1 MSDGKSREATLRG
14 LPSVDQLMR
23 HPDIQ
28 GLRGGLSSEVL
39 TRIIRDALAE
49 VRSAVL
55 AGAYRDIPAGELRES
70 LTGWVVTGV
79 LARSE
84 GFSDIG
90 PHAVINATGVVLHTN
105 LGRAPLS
112 DAARQAVATSG
123 AGYSDLE
130 YRLDSGARGSRHDHL
145 AKLFRDV
152 LGTTASTPETL
163 DAIAVNNCAGAL
175 LLTLAE
181 LARGRE
187 VIVSRG
193 HLVEIGGGFRVP
205 DVMRQSGATLVEVGT
220 TNRTR
225 LSDYANAITPATA
238 AILKV
243 HPGNFRIVG
252 FTEDVATS
260 DLASLARKH
269 GVPMI
274 EDIGSGCLLDITDF
288 GVPQALR
295 EPRPQESLAA
305 GASIVMF
312 SGDKLLGGPQ
322 AGIIAGEPA
331 LIARIRHHPLARAL
345 RLDKLGV
352 AALAA
357 TLGHYRRGDA
367 LRTVPVWQMIGATS
381 AVLATRAT
389 AIASK
394 VGMGGSEVRVIA
406 GVSAIGGGSLPG
418 VTLPTSLVAVTPLK
432 ISAEELAT
440 RLRHHHPNPKAPDVH
455 ALRYHPNPMAPD
467 VHALR
472 SRTSSSVPVDPEASR
487 LQDAVTIPVVA
498 RIEHD
503 TVLFDPR
510 TVMPDEDDALVR
522 MIRRANLP
530 R

>member
-1 MSDGKSREATLRG
+1 MSDDKSREATLRG

-28 GLRGGLSSEVL
+28 GLSGSLSSEVL
-39 TRIIRDALAE
+39 SQTIRDALSE

-55 AGAYRDIPAGELRES
+55 AGGYRDIPAGELRGS
-70 LTGWVVTGV
+70 LTGSVVTGV
-79 LARSE
+79 LERSE
-84 GFSDIG
+84 GFSDLW

-112 DAARQAVATSG
+112 DAARRALATSG

-130 YRLDSGARGSRHDHL
+130 YLLETGRRGSRHDHL
-145 AKLFRDV
+145 ATLIRDV
-152 LGTTASTPETL
+152 LGTPASTPETL

-181 LARGRE
+181 LASGRE

-252 FTEDVATS
+252 FTEDVETS
-260 DLASLARKH
+260 DLASLALKH

-274 EDIGSGCLLDITDF
+274 EDIGSGCLLDITAF
-288 GVPQALR
+288 GVPHAMR
-295 EPRPQESLAA
+295 EPRPQESLVA

-322 AGIIAGEPA
+322 SGIIAGDPA
-331 LIARIRHHPLARAL
+331 LVARIRQHPLARAL
-345 RLDKLGV
+345 RLDKLGI

-367 LRTVPVWQMIGATS
+367 VRTIPVWQMIGATVTDLAS
-381 AVLATRAT
+381 RAEAIATRLGS
-389 AIASK
+389 AS
-394 VGMGGSEVRVIA
+394 A
-406 GVSAIGGGSLPG
+406 GFRAVAGASAIGGGSLPG
-418 VTLPTSLVAVTPLK
+418 VTLPTTLVAVTPLGF
-432 ISAEELAT
+432 SAEELAT
-440 RLRHHHPNPKAPDVH
+440 RLRQPHRGPSEFVK
-455 ALRYHPNPMAPD
+455 
-467 VHALR
+467 
-472 SRTSSSVPVDPEASR
+472 SRHS
-487 LQDAVTIPVVA
+487 DARDAETIPVIA

-503 TVLFDPR
+503 TVLLDPR
-510 TVMPDEDDALVR
+510 TVMPNEDDALVR
-522 MIRRANLP
+522 MLRHATQHP
-530 R
+530 

>member
-55 AGAYRDIPAGELRES
+55 AGAYRDIPAGELRGS

-152 LGTTASTPETL
+152 LGTPASTPETL

-252 FTEDVATS
+252 FTEDVATA

-274 EDIGSGCLLDITDF
+274 EDIGSGCLLEITDF
-288 GVPQALR
+288 GVPPSRHHRRRTGPDSQDPASPAR
-295 EPRPQESLAA
+295 PGAETRQVGGRCPRRNPRPLSPGRCPTHCARMANDRRDIRGPGHTCHRDCVEAWDGRLRSPCNRRSVGDRGRVASRRHPAHQPCGCHTA
-305 GASIVMF
+305 GN
-312 SGDKLLGGPQ
+312 L
-322 AGIIAGEPA
+322 
-331 LIARIRHHPLARAL
+331 
-345 RLDKLGV
+345 
-352 AALAA
+352 
-357 TLGHYRRGDA
+357 RRG
-367 LRTVPVWQMIGATS
+367 TCNPTETPPPQPH
-381 AVLATRAT
+381 
-389 AIASK
+389 
-394 VGMGGSEVRVIA
+394 GS
-406 GVSAIGGGSLPG
+406 
-418 VTLPTSLVAVTPLK
+418 
-432 ISAEELAT
+432 
-440 RLRHHHPNPKAPDVH
+440 
-455 ALRYHPNPMAPD
+455 
-467 VHALR
+467 
-472 SRTSSSVPVDPEASR
+472 
-487 LQDAVTIPVVA
+487 
-498 RIEHD
+498 
-503 TVLFDPR
+503 
-510 TVMPDEDDALVR
+510 
-522 MIRRANLP
+522 
-530 R
+530 

>member
-1 MSDGKSREATLRG
+1 MSDEKSREATLRG

-39 TRIIRDALAE
+39 TRIIRDALSE

-55 AGAYRDIPAGELRES
+55 AGEYRDIPAVDRRQS

-112 DAARQAVATSG
+112 DAARRAVATSG

-130 YRLDSGARGSRHDHL
+130 YRLDTGSRGSRHEHL

-152 LGTTASTPETL
+152 LGTPASTPETL

-175 LLTLAE
+175 LLALAE

-252 FTEDVATS
+252 FTEDVATP
-260 DLASLARKH
+260 DLGSLALKH
-269 GVPMI
+269 GIPMI
-274 EDIGSGCLLDITDF
+274 EDIGSGCLLDITAF
-288 GVPQALR
+288 GVPHALA
-295 EPRPQESLAA
+295 EPRPQDSLAA

-322 AGIIAGEPA
+322 AGIIAGDPA

-345 RLDKLGV
+345 RLDKLGI

-367 LRTVPVWQMIGATS
+367 TSTVPVWQMISATTTD
-381 AVLATRAT
+381 LASRAE
-389 AIASK
+389 AIACK
-394 VGMGGSEVRVIA
+394 LGMGRSEARIVQ
-406 GVSAIGGGSLPG
+406 GESAIGGGSLPG
-418 VTLPTSLVAVTPLK
+418 VTLPTSLVAVTPPGV
-432 ISAEELAT
+432 SAEELAT
-440 RLRHHHPNPKAPDVH
+440 RLRQPRKV
-455 ALRYHPNPMAPD
+455 
-467 VHALR
+467 
-472 SRTSSSVPVDPEASR
+472 SSLMMNSETRGAA
-487 LQDAVTIPVVA
+487 DATTIPVIA

-510 TVMPDEDDALVR
+510 TVMPHEDGALVR
-522 MIRRANLP
+522 MIRHAIGSQ
-530 R
+530 

>member
-1 MSDGKSREATLRG
+1 MSAEKSREATLRG

-28 GLRGGLSSEVL
+28 GLHGAIAPDVL
-39 TRIIRDALAE
+39 TGVIRDALSD
-49 VRSAVL
+49 VRSGIL
-55 AGAYRDIPAGELRES
+55 AGDYHDIPAVDLRHS

-112 DAARQAVATSG
+112 DAARSAVATSG

-130 YRLDSGARGSRHDHL
+130 YRLDNGSRGSRHEHL

-152 LGTTASTPETL
+152 LGTPASTSETL

-175 LLTLAE
+175 LLALAE

-225 LSDYANAITPATA
+225 IADYANAITPATA

-243 HPGNFRIVG
+243 HPGNFRILG

-260 DLASLARKH
+260 DLAALALRH

-274 EDIGSGCLLDITDF
+274 EDIGSGCLLDITAF
-288 GVPQALR
+288 GVPHAMR
-295 EPRPQESLAA
+295 EPRPQDSLAA

-322 AGIIAGEPA
+322 AGIIAGDPA

-345 RLDKLGV
+345 RLDKLGIS
-352 AALAA
+352 ALAA
-357 TLGHYRRGDA
+357 TLGHYRRGNA
-367 LRTVPVWQMIGATS
+367 TRTVPVWQMISATTID
-381 AVLATRAT
+381 LASRAE

-394 VGMGGSEVRVIA
+394 LGMGRSEARPVQ
-406 GVSAIGGGSLPG
+406 GESAIGGGSLPG
-418 VTLPTSLVAVTPLK
+418 VTLPTTLVAVKPLG

-440 RLRHHHPNPKAPDVH
+440 RLRQPRNVSSLVVNSGHPG
-455 ALRYHPNPMAPD
+455 
-467 VHALR
+467 
-472 SRTSSSVPVDPEASR
+472 
-487 LQDAVTIPVVA
+487 DADATTIPVIA

-503 TVLFDPR
+503 SVLFDPR
-510 TVMPDEDDALVR
+510 TVMPHEDDALVR
-522 MIRRANLP
+522 MIRRAN
-530 R
+530 RSQW

>member
-1 MSDGKSREATLRG
+1 MSDEKSREATLRG

-23 HPDIQ
+23 HPDVQ
-28 GLRGGLSSEVL
+28 GLRGGLSPDVL
-39 TRIIRDALAE
+39 TGIIRDALSE
-49 VRSAVL
+49 VRAGIL
-55 AGAYRDIPAGELRES
+55 AGDLHDIPAVDLRQS

-90 PHAVINATGVVLHTN
+90 PHALINATGVVLHTN

-112 DAARQAVATSG
+112 DDARRAVATSG

-130 YRLDSGARGSRHDHL
+130 YRLDTGTRGSRHEHL
-145 AKLFRDV
+145 ADLFRDV
-152 LGTTASTPETL
+152 LGTPASTPETL

-175 LLTLAE
+175 LLALAE

-260 DLASLARKH
+260 DLASLALKH

-274 EDIGSGCLLDITDF
+274 EDIGSGCLLDITAF
-288 GVPQALR
+288 GVPHAMR

-322 AGIIAGEPA
+322 AGIIAGDPA
-331 LIARIRHHPLARAL
+331 LVARIRQHPLARAL
-345 RLDKLGV
+345 RLDKLGI

-367 LRTVPVWQMIGATS
+367 TRTVPVWQMIGATTT
-381 AVLATRAT
+381 VLATRAE
-389 AIASK
+389 AIATKLGS
-394 VGMGGSEVRVIA
+394 GSSEVRIVP
-406 GVSAIGGGSLPG
+406 GESAIGGGSLPG
-418 VTLPTSLVAVTPLK
+418 VTLPTTLVAVTPLG
-432 ISAEELAT
+432 ISAEELAS
-440 RLRHHHPNPKAPDVH
+440 RLRQPHN
-455 ALRYHPNPMAPD
+455 L
-467 VHALR
+467 
-472 SRTSSSVPVDPEASR
+472 SSVVVKSGYPGAS
-487 LQDAVTIPVVA
+487 DADRIPVIA

-510 TVMPDEDDALVR
+510 TVMPDEEDALVR
-522 MIRRANLP
+522 MIRHATRS